1 MDKLKIAV
9 STDPPKDII
18 ELNSYLKQV
27 EKYADFIHFD
37 IMDGKFVERT
47 TYKSKDVKWTKL
59 NNLTPFDVHLMI
71 EKPEKQIK
79 NMPKLVQIL

>member
-47 TYKSKDVKWTKL
+47 TYKSKDVKWTKKEIICL
-59 NNLTPFDVHLMI
+59 IVGLLLMLIGAFI
-71 EKPEKQIK
+71 ES
-79 NMPKLVQIL
+79 NTILS